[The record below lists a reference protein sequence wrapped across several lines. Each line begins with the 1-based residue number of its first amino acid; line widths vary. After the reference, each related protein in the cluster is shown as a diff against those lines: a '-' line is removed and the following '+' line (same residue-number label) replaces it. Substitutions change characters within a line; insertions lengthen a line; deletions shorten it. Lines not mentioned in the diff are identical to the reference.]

1 MREQEQLQVR
11 QQWRMKPP
19 SQSWYVASEPVG
31 PFNFGLIPSQLQV
44 GREEVALLGTPQPLD
59 HRNIMVVEDLQDEGE
74 EEGDFEY
81 SWSVTEAKDEAAHA
95 HHYELDFDMGLFD
108 DD

>member
-1 MREQEQLQVR
+1 
-11 QQWRMKPP
+11 MKPP
-19 SQSWYVASEPVG
+19 SQSWCVASEPVG

-44 GREEVALLGTPQPLD
+44 DREEVALLGTPSPLD
-59 HRNIMVVEDLQDEGE
+59 HRNIEVVEDLQDKDE

-81 SWSVTEAKDEAAHA
+81 SWSVTEAEDEAARA
-95 HHYELDFDMGLFD
+95 RQYELDFDMGLFD